1 MAPNDPGS
9 PAVEP
14 SALDPR
20 VLEAIYAA
28 VATVNEHRA
37 PGDALVP
44 ALTTVLFGEAG
55 RLDSLELV
63 ELVAEAEAQ
72 LEDRFGLSIV
82 LASER
87 ALSQR
92 RSPFRTIGAL
102 AAFATTLV
110 GEQPAPGR

>member
-1 MAPNDPGS
+1 MAPNDAGP
-9 PAVEP
+9 PVADP

-20 VLEAIYAA
+20 VMEAVAAA
-28 VATVNEHRA
+28 VATVNEHRDPADALA
-37 PGDALVP
+37 PGLG
-44 ALTTVLFGEAG
+44 TVLFGEDG

-63 ELVAEAEAQ
+63 ELVAEVEAQ

-92 RSPFRTIGAL
+92 RSPFRTTGAL

-110 GEQPAPGR
+110 GELPAPDR